1 MENFYPGVTNTHI
14 TNEPTIYSSDKIHSS
29 PVPSFSSKQ
38 SQSVFYFPLVD
49 QEMPIPKL
57 RNQTF
62 ITCTG
67 RIATL

>member
-14 TNEPTIYSSDKIHSS
+14 TTIYSSDKTHSS
-29 PVPSFSSKQ
+29 PVPSFSKQ